1 VAVAASAP
9 VASTGGAWD
18 VENWRATG
26 ACRYEDVNLFFPAG
40 VTGPAEHQIKQAK
53 SICAR
58 CPVKDACL
66 SFAIETNQEYGIW
79 GGTTEDERRVLRRA
93 WRARRAA
100 LKAVS

>member
-1 VAVAASAP
+1 MALAEAAV
-9 VASTGGAWD
+9 VGTWD
-18 VENWRATG
+18 VEKWRAES

-53 SICAR
+53 AICAR
-58 CPVKDACL
+58 CPVRDTCL
-66 SFAIETNQEYGIW
+66 AFAIETNQEYGVW